1 MSTVALAP
9 PSAHGCSSPPSPHDN
24 TASLPV
30 RPKFNSHITSDRLR
44 EGAGLVHPALNARA
58 SNIRKGRTSVFREM
72 GLEDDV
78 ALFGTKSET
87 YLSVADKNSSRTET
101 SADDGDDAQMEQ
113 ASSKPWYAKL
123 AAGRPGLNKRL
134 SSQGRVAIPTVTVVG
149 AETQ

>member
-1 MSTVALAP
+1 
-9 PSAHGCSSPPSPHDN
+9 
-24 TASLPV
+24 
-30 RPKFNSHITSDRLR
+30 
-44 EGAGLVHPALNARA
+44 
-58 SNIRKGRTSVFREM
+58 M